1 MAQGH
6 PMSRLGGWKAIRSR
20 MTGSSGAPA
29 NLGGSPARAGPRPG
43 NATSRR
49 GGGAA
54 VRGDGGAPRGALLRP
69 GLEDRQATRSTA
81 ARAHARPGRSRRH
94 RSHRDG
100 RVRDP
105 EGPPPR
111 HAAPNAAI
119 VFDLSHIIA
128 KYGRVVIDRVRG
140 RSSERTARQSASPQA
155 RQGCAL
161 AAAEESQLDASRR
174 GRRARRTA
182 RQP

>member
-29 NLGGSPARAGPRPG
+29 NHGGSPARAGPRPVTQRL
-43 NATSRR
+43 AES
-49 GGGAA
+49 
-54 VRGDGGAPRGALLRP
+54 VEQLC
-69 GLEDRQATRSTA
+69 A
-81 ARAHARPGRSRRH
+81 ARAARHGARYFDLDWKTVRRLD
-94 RSHRDG
+94 RQRLERTLGPVDLDG
-100 RVRDP
+100 IEVIAMD
-105 EGPPPR
+105 EFAIQKGHR
-111 HAAPNAAI
+111 HATQRPNAI

-140 RSSERTARQSASPQA
+140 RSSERTARRSASPQA
-155 RQGCAL
+155 RQACAL
-161 AAAEESQLDASRR
+161 AAAEESQLDASRG